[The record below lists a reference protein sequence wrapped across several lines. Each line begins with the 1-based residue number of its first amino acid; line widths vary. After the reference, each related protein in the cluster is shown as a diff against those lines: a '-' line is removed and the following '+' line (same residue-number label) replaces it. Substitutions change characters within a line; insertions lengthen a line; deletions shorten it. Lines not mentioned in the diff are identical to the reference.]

1 MRILPVLLLFAMS
14 ACQSSEDQSPASRAR
29 SLASEAIIVDGH
41 IDVPYRMT
49 VWEEDVTE
57 STYGGDFD
65 YPRAREGGLDAPF
78 MSIYIPADLQGQ
90 PAKSAALADS
100 LIDLVEAIATRAPD
114 KFAIATTVDDVRAN
128 HARGVISLPMGM
140 ENGAPIAGNPDLLQ
154 HFFDRGI
161 RYITLTHGKDNGL
174 SDSSY
179 DTTSTWGGLSPL
191 GKDIVGRMNRL
202 GMMVDVSHLSDEA
215 TTDVLEIS
223 SAPVIA
229 SHSSARV
236 FTPGWERNMSDD
248 LIRSLAAKGGLIMI
262 NYGSS
267 FLRSEYQAQGAS
279 VQEAIEAR
287 IAEQGL
293 EGEEARRARADLR
306 RAAPIGTL
314 NDVVAH
320 INHVRDLV
328 GTRHIGLGSDYDGVF
343 GLPAGL
349 QDVSTYPALV
359 QALLE
364 EGYSEAAV
372 RDILGENLLRV
383 WSEVERLAADNAG

>member
-1 MRILPVLLLFAMS
+1 MS
-14 ACQSSEDQSPASRAR
+14 ACQSPADQSPAERAR
-29 SLASEAIIVDGH
+29 TLAQEAIIVDGH

-90 PAKSAALADS
+90 PEKTAALADS
-100 LIDLVEAIATRAPD
+100 LIDLVEAIAEKAPERY
-114 KFAIATTVDDVRAN
+114 AVATSVSDVRAN

-140 ENGAPIAGNPDLLQ
+140 ENGAPIADNPQLLG

-179 DTTSTWGGLSPL
+179 DTTATWGGLSPL
-191 GKDIVGRMNRL
+191 GKDIVGQMNHL
-202 GMMVDVSHLSDEA
+202 GIMVDISHLSDLA
-215 TTDVLEIS
+215 ASDVLEIS
-223 SAPVIA
+223 TAPVIA
-229 SHSSARV
+229 SHSSARA
-236 FTPGWERNMSDD
+236 FTPDWERNMSDEM
-248 LIRSLAAKGGLIMI
+248 IHALAAKGGIIMI

-267 FLRSEYQAQGAS
+267 FLQTAYQAQGAA
-279 VQEAIEAR
+279 VEEAIEAR

-293 EGEEARRARADLR
+293 EGVEAKRARADLR

-328 GTRHIGLGSDYDGVF
+328 GTAHIGLGSDYDGVF

-349 QDVSTYPALV
+349 QDVSTYPALI

-364 EGYSEAAV
+364 EGYSEDAV

-383 WSEVERLAADNAG
+383 WSEVERVAAEAAG

>member
-1 MRILPVLLLFAMS
+1 MKKLPVLLLLAMS
-14 ACQSSEDQSPASRAR
+14 ACQSPADQSPAERAL
-29 SLASEAIIVDGH
+29 SLAQETIIVDGH

-78 MSIYIPADLQGQ
+78 MSIYIPPDLQGQ
-90 PAKSAALADS
+90 PEKTSALADS
-100 LIDLVEAIATRAPD
+100 LIDLVEAIAERAPD
-114 KFAIATTVDDVRAN
+114 RYAVATTVDDVRAN

-140 ENGAPIAGNPDLLQ
+140 ENGAPIAGNPDLLG

-161 RYITLTHGKDNGL
+161 RYVTLTHGKDNGL

-179 DTTSTWGGLSPL
+179 DTTATWGGLSPL
-191 GKDIVGRMNRL
+191 GKDVVGRMNRL
-202 GMMVDVSHLSDEA
+202 GIMVDISHLSDLA
-215 TTDVLEIS
+215 ATDVLEIS
-223 SAPVIA
+223 TAPVIA
-229 SHSSARV
+229 SHSSVRA
-236 FTPGWERNMSDD
+236 FTPGWERNMSDE
-248 LIRSLAAKGGLIMI
+248 LIQALAAKGGLIMI

-267 FLRSEYQAQGAS
+267 FLRTEYQAQGAS
-279 VQEAIEAR
+279 VQEAIETR
-287 IAEQGL
+287 ITEQGL
-293 EGEEARRARADLR
+293 EGEEAHRARADLR

-314 NDVVAH
+314 GDVVAH

-328 GTRHIGLGSDYDGVF
+328 GTAHIGLGSDYDGVF

-349 QDVSTYPALV
+349 QDVSTYPALI

-364 EGYSEAAV
+364 EGYSEEAV
-372 RDILGENLLRV
+372 RNILGENLLRV
-383 WSEVERLAADNAG
+383 WSEVERVASENAG

>member
-1 MRILPVLLLFAMS
+1 MRTFLLLPLLVMS
-14 ACQSSEDQSPASRAR
+14 ACQSPEDQSPAERAR
-29 SLASEAIIVDGH
+29 DLASEAIIVDGH

-90 PAKSAALADS
+90 PEKTAALADS
-100 LIDLVEAIATRAPD
+100 LIDLVEAIADKAPD
-114 KFAIATTVDDVRAN
+114 RFAVAKTVEDVRTN

-140 ENGAPIAGNPDLLQ
+140 ENGAPIADNPDLLG

-179 DTTSTWGGLSPL
+179 DTTATWGGLSPL
-191 GKDIVGRMNRL
+191 GKDVVAQMNSL
-202 GMMVDVSHLSDEA
+202 GIMVDISHLSDA
-215 TTDVLEIS
+215 AASDVLEIS
-223 SAPVIA
+223 TAPVIA
-229 SHSSARV
+229 SHSSVRV

-248 LIRSLAAKGGLIMI
+248 LIRALASKGGLIMI

-267 FLRSEYQAQGAS
+267 FLRSEYQAQGEA

-287 IAEQGL
+287 ITEQGL
-293 EGEEARRARADLR
+293 EGEEANRARADLR
-306 RAAPIGTL
+306 RAAPVGTL

-328 GTRHIGLGSDYDGVF
+328 GTGHIGLGSDYDGVF
-343 GLPAGL
+343 ALPAGL
-349 QDVSTYPALV
+349 QDVSTYPALI

-364 EGYSEAAV
+364 EGYTEDSV

-383 WSEVERLAADNAG
+383 WADVERIARETAG